1 MLKVQEVPEGQ
12 GSLGGHVALEQRL
25 RAHVL
30 KVARNRHRRAQPSEN
45 RAVAEYIAHELEG
58 MGFRV
63 DWQGPLDNVV
73 ALPKTSAGRSDD
85 NERPALVA
93 AHYDSVPFSPGADDN
108 ASAVAVLLEAARA
121 AARTGANIGFV
132 AFNAEEEGLMGSRD
146 FVKSSS
152 ITPRVVHVL
161 EMVGYTDRR
170 PGGQRR
176 PVYLPIRMPDVGDF
190 LGVIANRNS
199 AAEVERVRA
208 AARGI
213 SVGPRLLTLD
223 TRFGVERLLFDLL
236 RSDHVPFWKRGIP
249 ALMWTDTANFRNPN
263 YHRGS
268 DTPDTLDYA
277 FMTRVCLL
285 LCASIDV
292 ALPVA

>member
-1 MLKVQEVPEGQ
+1 MLKVHEVPEGA
-12 GSLGGHVALEQRL
+12 GSLANHGELERRL
-25 RAHVL
+25 REHVQ

-45 RAVAEYIAHELEG
+45 RAVAEYIAHELTAQ
-58 MGFRV
+58 GFRV
-63 DWQGPLDNVV
+63 DWQGPLANVV
-73 ALPKTSAGRSDD
+73 ALPKASGSD
-85 NERPALVA
+85 PALVA

-108 ASAVAVLLEAARA
+108 ASAVAVLLETARA
-121 AARTGANIGFV
+121 AASAGANVGFV
-132 AFNAEEEGLMGSRD
+132 AFNAEEEGLLGSRN
-146 FVKSSS
+146 FVETSP

-170 PGGQRR
+170 PGAQRR
-176 PVYLPIRMPDVGDF
+176 PVYLPIRLPDVGDF
-190 LGVIANRNS
+190 LGIIANRKS
-199 AAEVERVRA
+199 TAEVERVRE
-208 AARGI
+208 AARRL
-213 SVGPRLLTLD
+213 STSPRLLTLS

-263 YHRGS
+263 DQRGS

-285 LCASIDV
+285 LCATLEV
-292 ALPVA
+292 

>member
-1 MLKVQEVPEGQ
+1 MLKVHEVPEGA
-12 GSLGGHVALEQRL
+12 GSLANHAELERRL
-25 RAHVL
+25 RDHVQ

-45 RAVAEYIAHELEG
+45 RAVAEYIAHELTAL
-58 MGFRV
+58 GFRV
-63 DWQGPLDNVV
+63 EWQGPLANVV
-73 ALPKTSAGRSDD
+73 ALPKKPGSDA
-85 NERPALVA
+85 ALVA

-108 ASAVAVLLEAARA
+108 ASAVAVLLEAARRA
-121 AARTGANIGFV
+121 ASAGANVGFV
-132 AFNAEEEGLMGSRD
+132 AFNAEEEGLLGSRN
-146 FVKSSS
+146 FVEASP

-170 PGGQRR
+170 PGAQRR
-176 PVYLPIRMPDVGDF
+176 PVYLPIRLPDVGDF
-190 LGVIANRNS
+190 LGIIANRKS
-199 AAEVERVRA
+199 TAEVERVRE
-208 AARGI
+208 AARRL
-213 SVGPRLLTLD
+213 STGPRLLTLS

-285 LCASIDV
+285 LCA
-292 ALPVA
+292 ALEV

>member
-1 MLKVQEVPEGQ
+1 MLKVQEVPEGE
-12 GSLGGHVALEQRL
+12 GALAEHAAIEQRL

-45 RAVAEYIAHELEG
+45 RAVAEYIAHELAG

-73 ALPKTSAGRSDD
+73 ALPKAAD
-85 NERPALVA
+85 ERPALVA

-121 AARTGANIGFV
+121 AARAGANVGFV

-146 FVKSSS
+146 FVEKSS

-176 PVYLPIRMPDVGDF
+176 PVYLPIRIPDVGDF
-190 LGVIANRNS
+190 LGVIANSSS

-208 AARGI
+208 AARRL

-285 LCASIDV
+285 LCASLDV
-292 ALPVA
+292 PVATL

>member
-1 MLKVQEVPEGQ
+1 MLTVREVPEGD
-12 GSLGGHVALEQRL
+12 GSIAGHRQLERRL
-25 RAHVL
+25 REHVRS
-30 KVARNRHRRAQPSEN
+30 VAVQRHRRAQPREN
-45 RAVAEYIAHELEG
+45 RAVAEYIAHEFEAL
-58 MGFRV
+58 GFRV
-63 DWQGPLDNVV
+63 AWHGPLANVV
-73 ALPKTSAGRSDD
+73 ALPEAAGPH
-85 NERPALVA
+85 PALVA

-121 AARTGANIGFV
+121 AAGAGADVGFV

-146 FVKSSS
+146 FVDSGA

-170 PGGQRR
+170 RGAQRR
-176 PVYLPIRMPDVGDF
+176 PAYLPIRIPDVGDF
-190 LGVIANRNS
+190 LGVIANRKS
-199 AAEVERVRA
+199 AAEVERVRE
-208 AARGI
+208 AARRLPA
-213 SVGPRLLTLD
+213 SPRLLTLS

-268 DTPDTLDYA
+268 DTADTLDYE

-285 LCASIDV
+285 LCATLGVSV
-292 ALPVA
+292 ASA